1 MSSILSFSAFKI
13 MFKSTT
19 HGPYVTYHP
28 TNTSKTSPK
37 PATMEIFTYTSKTSP
52 ATSYA
57 LTYKLST
64 LPTAVIIDYP
74 TFNSTTSHTTA
85 TLDHISKNY
94 KATPATT
101 DYLTS
106 NSTTAPSTSD
116 NFMYNSTAKL
126 VTTV

>member
-1 MSSILSFSAFKI
+1 
-13 MFKSTT
+13 
-19 HGPYVTYHP
+19 
-28 TNTSKTSPK
+28 
-37 PATMEIFTYTSKTSP
+37 MEIFTYTSKTSP
-52 ATSYA
+52 ATSSA

-64 LPTAVIIDYP
+64 LPTAVTIDYP